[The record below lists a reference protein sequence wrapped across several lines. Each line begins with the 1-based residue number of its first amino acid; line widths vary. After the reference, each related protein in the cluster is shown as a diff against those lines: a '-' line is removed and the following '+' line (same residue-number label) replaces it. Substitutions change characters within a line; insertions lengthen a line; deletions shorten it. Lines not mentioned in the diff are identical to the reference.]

1 MATKSTRSPDW
12 ESLIKRLTAVAF
24 GWFYDRR
31 CSDDESVLPGTGM
44 SARDLAYN
52 AILEL
57 LKNEGQYNPKS
68 DEDRF
73 RLIYTIMWRDFID
86 LVRKGRAHDRTVI
99 LDAAVDAEGR
109 SELENLPDTR
119 DDFVSAEAASV
130 ARSLYPLTDGDPQLK
145 NLIDAVAMFDRS
157 DRDEQADMLGV
168 TATEITNMKKRL
180 KYRRATRHPVA
191 HESVES

>member
-1 MATKSTRSPDW
+1 MAMKSTRAPDW

-99 LDAAVDAEGR
+99 QDAAIDADGR
-109 SELENLPDTR
+109 SEFENLPATA
-119 DDFVSAEAASV
+119 DDFASTEAASV
-130 ARSLYPLTDGDPQLK
+130 ARSLYPLTDGDTQLK
-145 NLIDAVAMFDRS
+145 NLIDAVAMFDCL
-157 DRDEQADMLGV
+157 DRDAQADMLGV
-168 TATEITNMKKRL
+168 TPAEITNMKKRL
-180 KYRRATRHPVA
+180 KYRRATRQRAA
-191 HESVES
+191 HARVES

>member
-1 MATKSTRSPDW
+1 MAMKSTRSPDW

-31 CSDDESVLPGTGM
+31 CSDDESVLPGTGV

-52 AILEL
+52 AILEF
-57 LKNEGQYNPKS
+57 LKDEGKYNPKS

-99 LDAAVDAEGR
+99 LDAAIAADGR
-109 SELENLPDTR
+109 SEFENLPDSR
-119 DDFVSAEAASV
+119 DDFASAEAASV

-145 NLIDAVAMFDRS
+145 NLIDAVAMFDCR

-168 TATEITNMKKRL
+168 TPAEITNMKKRL
-180 KYRRATRHPVA
+180 KYRRATRQRA
-191 HESVES
+191 ARASVES